1 MIFKEDI
8 FATPKLLTKL
18 LNEGKKKRIWK
29 LWGRNFKYSFPEYAI
44 PDEASSTFTSE
55 SD

>member
-18 LNEGKKKRIWK
+18 LNEDKKKTDLEIMGAK
-29 LWGRNFKYSFPEYAI
+29 FQIFLP
-44 PDEASSTFTSE
+44 
-55 SD
+55 